1 MWLYCLRSE
10 SEVSALGIGTCCFPR
25 IVHEITVG
33 PRPASRRHTG
43 NVETDS
49 DGTYDA
55 CICEDQK
62 RCARK
67 NIRVWAL
74 SGAILIKADIISY
87 VDRRELF

>member
-1 MWLYCLRSE
+1 MVRLICSE
-10 SEVSALGIGTCCFPR
+10 ILV
-25 IVHEITVG
+25 
-33 PRPASRRHTG
+33 
-43 NVETDS
+43 S

-87 VDRRELF
+87 VDRRELFYIIIVVFALGGVEE